1 MMLQQPTAYAL
12 AMDDLV
18 VNEQVTI
25 PADDLVERF
34 TTSGGPGGQHANR
47 TETAVTLLVD
57 LDTCGGLTDTLRRRA
72 VTALGHGP
80 VSVTIAESRSQFRNR
95 QIVRQRLAAMLAEA
109 LRPPPPPRRP
119 TKPSRGAR
127 ARRLEAKRRR
137 GDVKRGRRGEWDD

>member
-1 MMLQQPTAYAL
+1 MIPTL
-12 AMDDLV
+12 GGVDDLV
-18 VNEQVTI
+18 VNDAVTI

-47 TETAVTLLVD
+47 TESAVTLLVD
-57 LDTCGGLTDTLRRRA
+57 LDTCGGLTDALRARA
-72 VTALGHGP
+72 VRALGRGP

-95 QIVRQRLAAMLAEA
+95 QIARRRLAEILADA
-109 LRPPPPPRRP
+109 LRPPPPPRRA

-137 GDVKRGRRGEWDD
+137 GEVKRGRQGRWDA